1 MKSRSILIVVM
12 AMTLLFAS
20 NMVWAGNLVIK
31 GSTTVLPI
39 AQKVV
44 EAYMKQN
51 PDVKITLEGGG
62 SGNGIKALVDGTTD
76 IANSSRFIKDKEVSL
91 AVEKGRYPV
100 PFAVAYDCIVPIVHP
115 SNPLTNI
122 TLEQL
127 KKIYM
132 GEIRNWKEV
141 GGSDT
146 PVVVISRDTSSG
158 TYEVWE
164 EKILR
169 GGRVFPG
176 ALLQASSG
184 AVIQAV
190 SKNKNAIG
198 YDGIGYV
205 NSEVKALKVEN
216 IAGSAETTLNG
227 TYPISRALYMF
238 TQGWPTGDT
247 LKFINFVLHPQK
259 GQKYV
264 AEAGFVPLW
273 Q

>member
-1 MKSRSILIVVM
+1 MKSRNFVIAVM
-12 AMTLLFAS
+12 AMALLFTS

-76 IANSSRFIKDKEVSL
+76 IANSSRFIKGKEVSL

-132 GEIRNWKEV
+132 GEIKNWKEI
-141 GGSDT
+141 GGSDS
-146 PVVVISRDTSSG
+146 PIVVISRDTSSG

-164 EKILR
+164 EKVLK
-169 GGRVFPG
+169 GGRVYPG

-216 IAGSAETTLNG
+216 IAGTAETTLNG
-227 TYPISRALYMF
+227 TYPISRPLYMF
-238 TQGWPTGDT
+238 TQGWPTGDA
-247 LKFINFVLHPQK
+247 LKFINFMLHPQK

-264 AEAGFVPLW
+264 VEAGFVPLW